1 MNKNLNEKIIVRNKK
16 TLEDKKKLLWE
27 IHNETCG
34 WGTNELLMNKLCQ
47 TLTSW
52 HLNHMDETITRLAEA
67 CDYDELVDEL
77 KRYKEE
83 NTLLKAN

>member
-1 MNKNLNEKIIVRNKK
+1 MNKMVNVKVAARNRD
-16 TLEDKKKLLWE
+16 TLEDKKKILME

-83 NTLLKAN
+83 NALLKAN